1 MSKQTKNNTIDQNN
15 AENQQIGHIHII
27 NRMIDDVAKTFTEMG
42 FEIALGPEIEDEY
55 HNFDALNVP
64 KNHPARDMQDT
75 FWLAHKKSMPGATP
89 LDAGDPQKLL
99 RTHTSNT
106 QIRFMEKNGPPLKI
120 VAPGK
125 VYRYEA
131 TDKTHE
137 VQFHQIEGL
146 VVGEG
151 INMGHLK
158 FALNSFIKKVFGK
171 DSEIRLRPGY
181 FPFVEPGIEI
191 DMRRKGGKWIE
202 VLGAG
207 MVHPNVLNNVG
218 INPQKYTGFAF
229 GAGIDRLVMIKYGI
243 DDVRMFYNGDLR
255 LVNQF

>member
-1 MSKQTKNNTIDQNN
+1 M
-15 AENQQIGHIHII
+15 NQKGDKIGHIHPIS
-27 NRMIDDVAKTFTEMG
+27 RMIDDISSIFVSLG
-42 FEIALGPEIEDEY
+42 FEITQGNEIEDEY

-75 FWLAHKKSMPGATP
+75 FWLKDNPG
-89 LDAGDPQKLL
+89 KLL
-99 RTHTSNT
+99 RTHTSPS
-106 QIRFMEKNGPPLKI
+106 QIRYMEKNNVPLKI

-125 VYRYEA
+125 VYRYES

-137 VQFHQIEGL
+137 AQFHQIEGL

-151 INMGHLK
+151 INMGNLK
-158 FALNSFIKKVFGK
+158 FALSSFIQKLFGK
-171 DSEIRLRPGY
+171 GTEIRFRPSY

-191 DMRRKGGKWIE
+191 DMKGKDGKWIE

-207 MVHPNVLNNVG
+207 MVHSNVLNNVG
-218 INPQKYTGFAF
+218 IDPNKYNGFAF
-229 GAGIDRLVMIKYGI
+229 GIGVDRLIMLKYGI
-243 DDVRMFYNGDLR
+243 DDVRKLYDGDLR

>member
-1 MSKQTKNNTIDQNN
+1 MSEKDTQSKGN
-15 AENQQIGHIHII
+15 IHIL
-27 NRMIDDVAKTFTEMG
+27 NRMIKDISDVFVDMG
-42 FEIALGPEIEDEY
+42 FEIALADEIEDEY

-64 KNHPARDMQDT
+64 KDHPARDMQDT
-75 FWLAHKKSMPGATP
+75 FWLKNP
-89 LDAGDPQKLL
+89 AGKLL

-106 QIRFMEKNGPPLKI
+106 QIRFMENHKPPLKI
-120 VAPGK
+120 IAPGK
-125 VYRYEA
+125 VFRYEA

-146 VVGEG
+146 VVAEG

-158 FALNSFIKKVFGK
+158 FALETCIKKVFGN
-171 DSEIRLRPGY
+171 DVQTRFRPGY

-191 DMRRKGGKWIE
+191 DMKKKNGDWIE

-218 INPQKYTGFAF
+218 IDPNKYTGFAF
-229 GAGIDRLVMIKYGI
+229 GVGVDRLAMIKYGI
-243 DDVRMFYNGDLR
+243 DDIREFYTGDLR
-255 LVNQF
+255 LINQF

>member
-1 MSKQTKNNTIDQNN
+1 MNQKKEPTLDQ
-15 AENQQIGHIHII
+15 ARLNQATIGHIHLI
-27 NRMIDDVAKTFTEMG
+27 NRMTDEISRVFIDMG
-42 FEIALGPEIEDEY
+42 FEIAESNEVEDEF

-64 KNHPARDMQDT
+64 KDHPARDLQDT
-75 FWLAHKKSMPGATP
+75 FWLSTNPV
-89 LDAGDPQKLL
+89 KLL

-106 QIRFMEKNGPPLKI
+106 QIRYMENHQPPIKI
-120 VAPGK
+120 ISPGK

-131 TDKTHE
+131 TDRTHE

-158 FALNSFIKKVFGK
+158 FALDAFIKKVFGPQT
-171 DSEIRLRPGY
+171 ETRLRPGY

-191 DMRRKGGKWIE
+191 DMRRAGGKWVE
-202 VLGAG
+202 MLGAG

-218 INPQKYTGFAF
+218 INPRKYTGFAF
-229 GAGIDRLVMIKYGI
+229 GAGVDRLAMVKYGI
-243 DDVRMFYNGDLR
+243 DDIRAFYNGDLR
-255 LVNQF
+255 LISQF

>member
-1 MSKQTKNNTIDQNN
+1 MNEKGEKM
-15 AENQQIGHIHII
+15 GHIHPIT
-27 NRMIDDVAKTFTEMG
+27 RMIDDISKIFIDLG
-42 FEIALGPEIEDEY
+42 FEIALGTEIEDEY

-64 KNHPARDMQDT
+64 KDHPARDMQDT
-75 FWLAHKKSMPGATP
+75 FWLKDTPG
-89 LDAGDPQKLL
+89 KLL

-106 QIRFMEKNGPPLKI
+106 QIRYMENNNVPLKI
-120 VAPGK
+120 IAPGK

-131 TDKTHE
+131 TDSHHE

-158 FALNSFIKKVFGK
+158 FALSSLIQKLFGK
-171 DSEIRLRPGY
+171 GIEIRFRPGY

-191 DMRRKGGKWIE
+191 DMKGKDGKWIE

-207 MVHPNVLNNVG
+207 MVHSNVLNNVG
-218 INPQKYTGFAF
+218 IDSNKYSGFAF
-229 GAGIDRLVMIKYGI
+229 GVGVDRLVMLKYGV
-243 DDVRMFYNGDLR
+243 DDIRKLYDGDLR